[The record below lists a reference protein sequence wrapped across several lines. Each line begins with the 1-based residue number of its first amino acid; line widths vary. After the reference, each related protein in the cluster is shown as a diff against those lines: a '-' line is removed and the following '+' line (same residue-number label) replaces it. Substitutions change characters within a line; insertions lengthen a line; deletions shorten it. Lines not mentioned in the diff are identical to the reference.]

1 MLPHVPLSHVMDAN
15 FSKDPRRPGYRQ
27 GSAKRVASSS
37 PDDPTARKVTKRK
50 PSDGSSTPN
59 PNKPLS
65 RASSSFNKN
74 GNGPMQPP
82 SGPEAGRTFTTRENG
97 GGSVNSP
104 DSPGSK
110 RSQYEDATSG
120 RSTPLSVSSMVSR
133 LNIPP
138 PPPPPPSTSVEPL
151 NGTEDV
157 LLEFSSCCTKIAQ
170 LSQSQSQWEARLKRA
185 DLEHESMAKNYA
197 AFPQLRE
204 QKTVTQKYAREQ
216 YEMMTKDL
224 DEQRQA
230 QRGFVK
236 EIAAR
241 IHTAEVKPTI
251 TTIDTSAALAEEMR
265 KLRADIAKMK
275 SDADTSVSAKEE
287 SMEVKLTRLAATAD
301 IKMIAKVGAELQ
313 LLRAEIAKLEAGT
326 TLAPASASAQEVQHL
341 RSRVD
346 SLEPDVAAATKKVN
360 QVLTANGQIFRNQ
373 SEISKLQARDAY
385 HKRESDALRQE
396 LNDYIIRNL
405 DLLDVMKT
413 RQQTV
418 TQELQQSYARLRED
432 VYEEGKLPIAKRMKN
447 YDKVLN
453 NLTDSVKKLEEPQA
467 LLHERVNAVGELVD
481 SLSKD
486 VKAKAASAPPH
497 ALPVPT
503 RWPSAAGP
511 DSNPG
516 GPSSAD
522 LQSFQ
527 ERLQR
532 VEKLPKELDAKLEAK
547 LKEADEGQA
556 ERDEAVATHVN
567 VELDTFK
574 DEMKAAL
581 DTATA
586 TVKEDVAK
594 WRTEDAEELNKS
606 ISGIKIVTD
615 GLKGDAAKLWQ
626 YMRDSKEDLDRRG
639 GRVDESVKQDAI
651 KRRTEDAEAL
661 KKHFSD
667 TRNITDGQ
675 MTQITALRTD
685 VRNNLQHIKPRVD
698 GVEAN
703 VNLKSDQAFVVA
715 ELDLL
720 KKALDELRVAATS
733 RRSTPGPPAG
743 RRTATS
749 LSYDTTSFPPAPTT
763 NGFHPQING
772 SSPKTNGFVAP
783 VIAPPLTEAV
793 WEKLDALTNITNN
806 LRFRF
811 DNLTSDEMVAKMLD
825 QFAAVWPHAKDY
837 EASLTSLHT
846 RLVKCEGSVSEMR
859 VLVQHAVERGEQT
872 KDLPEKF
879 ETALQRFE
887 KLADD
892 VRIVVDGVAENRG
905 TLSSLK
911 EVVEGTLLA

>member
-1 MLPHVPLSHVMDAN
+1 MDGS
-15 FSKDPRRPGYRQ
+15 FGKDPRRPGYRQ
-27 GSAKRVASSS
+27 GSVKRVASSS

-59 PNKPLS
+59 PNKPLP
-65 RASSSFNKN
+65 RASSSFNKH

-82 SGPEAGRTFTTRENG
+82 SGPEAGRTLTTRENEA
-97 GGSVNSP
+97 GSANSP

-133 LNIPP
+133 QNIPP

-151 NGTEDV
+151 NGTEHV

-185 DLEHESMAKNYA
+185 NLEHESMAKNYA

-204 QKTVTQKYAREQ
+204 QKTAAQMYAREQ

-224 DEQRQA
+224 DEHRQA
-230 QRGFVK
+230 QRGFVR

-241 IHTAEVKPTI
+241 IQTAEVKPTI

-275 SDADTSVSAKEE
+275 SDADASVSAKEE
-287 SMEVKLTRLAATAD
+287 LMEAKLTRLAATAD

-313 LLRAEIAKLEAGT
+313 PLRDEIAKLEAGT

-396 LNDYIIRNL
+396 FKDDIIRNL

-418 TQELQQSYARLRED
+418 TQELQQGYARLRED

-453 NLTDSVKKLEEPQA
+453 NLTNSVKKLEEPQA
-467 LLHERVNAVGELVD
+467 LLHERVNVVGELVD

-511 DSNPG
+511 NSNSAG
-516 GPSSAD
+516 LSSVD
-522 LQSFQ
+522 LQSFE

-532 VEKLPKELDAKLEAK
+532 VEKLPEELDAKLEAK
-547 LKEADEGQA
+547 LNEADEGQA

-586 TVKEDVAK
+586 TVKEDVAN

-606 ISGIKIVTD
+606 ISGIKVITD
-615 GLKGDAAKLWQ
+615 GLKTDAAKLWQ

-661 KKHFSD
+661 KKHLSD

-675 MTQITALRTD
+675 GTQITALRTD
-685 VRNNLQHIKPRVD
+685 VLKCLQHLELRVD
-698 GVEAN
+698 GTEAN
-703 VNLKSDQAFVVA
+703 VRLKSDQAFVVA

-743 RRTATS
+743 RRAAST

-825 QFAAVWPHAKDY
+825 QFATVWPHAKDY

-846 RLVKCEGSVSEMR
+846 RLVKCEGSVSETR

-879 ETALQRFE
+879 ETALQKFE

-892 VRIVVDGVAENRG
+892 VRIVIDGVAENKG
-905 TLSSLK
+905 TLSSLR